1 MVYLSK
7 IIKEGSHQNFKLF
20 IFKVIFRHQKTTKS
34 VYKTLLANN
43 IKATFIIETFCS
55 AEIQIL
61 NGLQAFQAYGVL
73 LSQGYSKLLLIVD
86 GYIFKCMFMFC
97 NHIFSQRRRLLF
109 HFTNDFLKTFS
120 ELYLFNFLVQKMRS
134 IYKETFNALMK
145 LKVVSCWQYIASC
158 KISMY
163 LSRNFFYSQ

>member
-1 MVYLSK
+1 
-7 IIKEGSHQNFKLF
+7 
-20 IFKVIFRHQKTTKS
+20 
-34 VYKTLLANN
+34 
-43 IKATFIIETFCS
+43 
-55 AEIQIL
+55 
-61 NGLQAFQAYGVL
+61 
-73 LSQGYSKLLLIVD
+73 
-86 GYIFKCMFMFC
+86 MFMFC

-134 IYKETFNALMK
+134 IYEETFNALMK
-145 LKVVSCWQYIASC
+145 LKVVSCWLHIASC